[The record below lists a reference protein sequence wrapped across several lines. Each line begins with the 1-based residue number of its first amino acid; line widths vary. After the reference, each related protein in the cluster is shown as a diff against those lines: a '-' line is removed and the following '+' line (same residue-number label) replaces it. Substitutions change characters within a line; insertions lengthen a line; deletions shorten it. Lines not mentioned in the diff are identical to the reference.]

1 MATSFGAALA
11 TARQAAG
18 LSQHALARAA
28 GIDASYVNRLERGE
42 RQAPDAAT
50 IGRLA
55 EALQLDQA
63 GTDALMVAG
72 GGLPAV
78 LARLGPLDP
87 TILLLADI
95 LSDVAIPQQERADVR
110 RIIALLV
117 RRWRPATVAE
127 VQRNERGGGDG
138 GGRCAGM
145 TRMVFT

>member
-1 MATSFGAALA
+1 MTTSFGATLA

-50 IGRLA
+50 IRRLA
-55 EALQLDQA
+55 EALRLDQA

-78 LARLGPLDP
+78 LERLGPLDP
-87 TILLLADI
+87 TILLLADV
-95 LSDVAIPQQERADVR
+95 LGDAAIPEQERDDLR

-117 RRWRPATVAE
+117 RRWRPTAIAE
-127 VQRNERGGGDG
+127 TQQTAPAG
-138 GGRCAGM
+138 GGRRRDAQG
-145 TRMVFT
+145 